1 MDNRC
6 IGGYGRLVKLIAG
19 LRREKK
25 HNLTVTRKQLSVI
38 SNRITRR
45 HRAGA
50 SQALCRP
57 HLRGVGAKEFN
68 VQAVT
73 VDQAAV

>member
-38 SNRITRR
+38 STESRDGITLER
-45 HRAGA
+45 HRYCAAHTFGKWA
-50 SQALCRP
+50 PRSLMYRP
-57 HLRGVGAKEFN
+57 
-68 VQAVT
+68 
-73 VDQAAV
+73 